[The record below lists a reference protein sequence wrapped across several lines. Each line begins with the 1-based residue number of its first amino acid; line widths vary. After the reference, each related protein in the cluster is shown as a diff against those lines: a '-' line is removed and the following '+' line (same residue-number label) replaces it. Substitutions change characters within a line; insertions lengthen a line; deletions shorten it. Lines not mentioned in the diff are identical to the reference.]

1 MGETGA
7 GKTTLFRLMLALLQ
21 PENGRICLYNNKE
34 EVEVSPA
41 VRNNL
46 VYVPQGNSLWSG
58 TIRENLLLGNP
69 EATEEEMARMLEM
82 AAADF
87 VFDFPEGLDT
97 PCSELGGGLSEGQAQ
112 RIAIARALLRPGA
125 VLLFDEFTSSLDDET
140 ERLLMQNLTRG
151 LPERTMLFIT
161 HRQCILDYC
170 DTVVRIDRITKLI

>member
-1 MGETGA
+1 M
-7 GKTTLFRLMLALLQ
+7 
-21 PENGRICLYNNKE
+21 
-34 EVEVSPA
+34 
-41 VRNNL
+41 
-46 VYVPQGNSLWSG
+46 YVPQGNSLWSG

-125 VLLFDEFTSSLDDET
+125 VLLFGEFTSSLDDDT
-140 ERLLMQNLTRG
+140 ARL
-151 LPERTMLFIT
+151 
-161 HRQCILDYC
+161 
-170 DTVVRIDRITKLI
+170 